1 MEKKKKLFMIKVM
14 KKMKIL
20 KKKKENLFIKVKSN
34 QVNKSEPI
42 EFNNFIFNK
51 FFLQKIDNNILYIN
65 IIVYIG
71 NYC

>member
-1 MEKKKKLFMIKVM
+1 MIKVM

-42 EFNNFIFNK
+42 EFYNFNFNY
-51 FFLQKIDNNILYIN
+51 YI
-65 IIVYIG
+65 IYYI
-71 NYC
+71 